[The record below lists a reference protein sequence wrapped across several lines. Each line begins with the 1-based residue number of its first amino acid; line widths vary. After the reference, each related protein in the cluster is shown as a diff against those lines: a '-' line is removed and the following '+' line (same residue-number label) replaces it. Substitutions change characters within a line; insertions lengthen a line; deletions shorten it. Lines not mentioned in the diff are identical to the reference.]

1 MILFVVPIGIGAAIY
16 LEEYADKTRW
26 WNRLIEVN
34 IQNLAAVPSIIYG
47 ILGLAFIVRG
57 PLDLGFILVAGS
69 LTLALL
75 VLPMVIIAARE
86 AIRAVPDSIR
96 QGSLA
101 LGATK
106 WQTIRRQVLPASIP
120 GIATGVILAVSRAL
134 GETAPLLLVGATV
147 FVTFDPTPFSA
158 DGYSAMPVQIF
169 NYAVAAPGGVPGA
182 GRGRNHRHAGR
193 PAGDELLRDLATKSL
208 RAEVVGGSRVSEQM
222 TTGREQSRRRRAR
235 RARRRPS
242 GRRSPCGPRVPAA
255 APAGQR
261 EKVFELKGVDV
272 LYSGVTA
279 VKGISMDIHR
289 NDVTALIGPSGCGK
303 STLLRCLNRM
313 NDLIPGAE
321 VRGRAALPRR
331 GPLRRRAST
340 RSRSAS

>member
-1 MILFVVPIGIGAAIY
+1 MAGIGDRRNRLAVAGARATTEAMLGGQPRRDVIRNTFFAGMLLLAVGLALAGLAALLIQAFAKGAPALSPDLITNPPSTAFPEKAGYRPAIIGSLLLIAGVVLFVVPVGVGAALY

-47 ILGLAFIVRG
+47 ILGLGFIVRG
-57 PLDLGFILVAGS
+57 PLDLGFILAAGS

-101 LGATK
+101 LGATQ

-147 FVTFDPTPFSA
+147 FVTFDPTFFGT

-169 NYAVAAPGGVPGA
+169 NYAL
-182 GRGRNHRHAGR
+182 R
-193 PAGDELLRDLATKSL
+193 PQEEFQQL
-208 RAEVVGGSRVSEQM
+208 
-222 TTGREQSRRRRAR
+222 
-235 RARRRPS
+235 
-242 GRRSPCGPRVPAA
+242 AA
-255 APAGQR
+255 AGIILMLVVLLAMNSFAIWLRNRYEQR
-261 EKVFELKGVDV
+261 W
-272 LYSGVTA
+272 
-279 VKGISMDIHR
+279 
-289 NDVTALIGPSGCGK
+289 
-303 STLLRCLNRM
+303 
-313 NDLIPGAE
+313 
-321 VRGRAALPRR
+321 
-331 GPLRRRAST
+331 
-340 RSRSAS
+340 

>member
-1 MILFVVPIGIGAAIY
+1 MTGGRGAVAPRNRLPVAGARATTAAMLRDQPRGDVIRNAAFAGLLMVAVLIALIGLGALLIQAFVEGAPAFSADLFTNPPSTIFPEKAGYRPAIIGSLELIAGVILFVVPVGIGAAIY

-57 PLDLGFILVAGS
+57 PLDLGFILIAGS

-75 VLPMVIIAARE
+75 VLPMVIIVARE
-86 AIRAVPDSIR
+86 AIKAVPDSIR

-147 FVTFDPTPFSA
+147 FVTFDPTPFGS

-169 NYAVAAPGGVPGA
+169 NYALRPQDEFRALAFAGVIVMLGVLLVMNSFA
-182 GRGRNHRHAGR
+182 IWLRNRY
-193 PAGDELLRDLATKSL
+193 
-208 RAEVVGGSRVSEQM
+208 EQ
-222 TTGREQSRRRRAR
+222 RW
-235 RARRRPS
+235 
-242 GRRSPCGPRVPAA
+242 
-255 APAGQR
+255 
-261 EKVFELKGVDV
+261 
-272 LYSGVTA
+272 
-279 VKGISMDIHR
+279 
-289 NDVTALIGPSGCGK
+289 
-303 STLLRCLNRM
+303 
-313 NDLIPGAE
+313 
-321 VRGRAALPRR
+321 
-331 GPLRRRAST
+331 
-340 RSRSAS
+340 

>member
-1 MILFVVPIGIGAAIY
+1 MAPADAGGRRNRLAVAGARSTTEAMLRGQPRGDVIRNAVFAGLLLLAVSIALAGLLALLIQAFAKGSSALSLGLITNPPSTAFPDKAGYRPAIIGSLLLVAGVILFVVPVGVGAALY

-47 ILGLAFIVRG
+47 ILGLGFIVRG
-57 PLDLGFILVAGS
+57 PLDLGFILAAGS

-101 LGATK
+101 LGATQ
-106 WQTIRRQVLPASIP
+106 WQTIRRQVLPASVP

-147 FVTFDPTPFSA
+147 FVTFDPSFFGS

-169 NYAVAAPGGVPGA
+169 NYAL
-182 GRGRNHRHAGR
+182 R
-193 PAGDELLRDLATKSL
+193 PQEEFQAL
-208 RAEVVGGSRVSEQM
+208 
-222 TTGREQSRRRRAR
+222 
-235 RARRRPS
+235 
-242 GRRSPCGPRVPAA
+242 AA
-255 APAGQR
+255 AGIILMLVVLLAMNAFAIWLRNRYEQR
-261 EKVFELKGVDV
+261 W
-272 LYSGVTA
+272 
-279 VKGISMDIHR
+279 
-289 NDVTALIGPSGCGK
+289 
-303 STLLRCLNRM
+303 
-313 NDLIPGAE
+313 
-321 VRGRAALPRR
+321 
-331 GPLRRRAST
+331 
-340 RSRSAS
+340 

>member
-1 MILFVVPIGIGAAIY
+1 MAEPGAAASRNRLAVAGARATTRAMLSSQPRGDVIRNGVFAALLLLAVLLALAGLIALLVQAFAKGASALSPDLFTNPPSTAFPDKAGFRPAIMGSLELIAGVILFVVPIGVGAALY

-57 PLDLGFILVAGS
+57 PLDLGFILAAGS

-106 WQTIRRQVLPASIP
+106 WQTIRRQVMPASIP
-120 GIATGVILAVSRAL
+120 GIVTGIILAVSRAL

-147 FVTFDPTPFSA
+147 FVTFDPTPFSP
-158 DGYSAMPVQIF
+158 DGYSALPVQIY
-169 NYAVAAPGGVPGA
+169 NYAV
-182 GRGRNHRHAGR
+182 R
-193 PAGDELLRDLATKSL
+193 PQEEFQAL
-208 RAEVVGGSRVSEQM
+208 
-222 TTGREQSRRRRAR
+222 
-235 RARRRPS
+235 
-242 GRRSPCGPRVPAA
+242 AA
-255 APAGQR
+255 AGIIVMLVVLLAMNSVAIWLRNRYEQR
-261 EKVFELKGVDV
+261 W
-272 LYSGVTA
+272 
-279 VKGISMDIHR
+279 
-289 NDVTALIGPSGCGK
+289 
-303 STLLRCLNRM
+303 
-313 NDLIPGAE
+313 
-321 VRGRAALPRR
+321 
-331 GPLRRRAST
+331 
-340 RSRSAS
+340 

>member
-1 MILFVVPIGIGAAIY
+1 MAEAATPRNRLAVAGARATTHAMLREQPRGDVIRNTAFAALMLLAVLIALAGLVALVVQAFVKGSSALSPDLFTNPPSTAFPDKAGFRPAIIGSLELIAGVIVFVVPIGIGAALY
-16 LEEYADKTRW
+16 LEEYASKERW

-57 PLDLGFILVAGS
+57 PLDLGFILAAGS
-69 LTLALL
+69 MTLALL
-75 VLPMVIIAARE
+75 VLPMVIIASRE

-106 WQTIRRQVLPASIP
+106 WQTIQAQILPASIP

-169 NYAVAAPGGVPGA
+169 NYALRPQEEFQALAFA
-182 GRGRNHRHAGR
+182 GIVVMLVVLLGMNSFAIWLRNRY
-193 PAGDELLRDLATKSL
+193 
-208 RAEVVGGSRVSEQM
+208 EQ
-222 TTGREQSRRRRAR
+222 RW
-235 RARRRPS
+235 
-242 GRRSPCGPRVPAA
+242 
-255 APAGQR
+255 
-261 EKVFELKGVDV
+261 
-272 LYSGVTA
+272 
-279 VKGISMDIHR
+279 
-289 NDVTALIGPSGCGK
+289 
-303 STLLRCLNRM
+303 
-313 NDLIPGAE
+313 
-321 VRGRAALPRR
+321 
-331 GPLRRRAST
+331 
-340 RSRSAS
+340 

>member
-1 MILFVVPIGIGAAIY
+1 MEAGGASAPRNRLAVAGARATTRAMLSRQPRGDVLRNTVFAALLLLAVLIALAGLFALVIQAFAKGSSALSPDLITNPPSKLSPGEAGFRPAIIGSLQLIAGVLLFIVPVGLGAAIY
-16 LEEYADKTRW
+16 LEEYADESRW

-101 LGATK
+101 LGATQ

-147 FVTFDPTPFSA
+147 FITFDPTPFDE

-169 NYAVAAPGGVPGA
+169 NYAVQAQ
-182 GRGRNHRHAGR
+182 
-193 PAGDELLRDLATKSL
+193 DEFPIL
-208 RAEVVGGSRVSEQM
+208 
-222 TTGREQSRRRRAR
+222 
-235 RARRRPS
+235 
-242 GRRSPCGPRVPAA
+242 AA
-255 APAGQR
+255 AGIIVMLAVLLAMNSFAIWLRNRYEQR
-261 EKVFELKGVDV
+261 W
-272 LYSGVTA
+272 
-279 VKGISMDIHR
+279 
-289 NDVTALIGPSGCGK
+289 
-303 STLLRCLNRM
+303 
-313 NDLIPGAE
+313 
-321 VRGRAALPRR
+321 
-331 GPLRRRAST
+331 
-340 RSRSAS
+340 

>member
-1 MILFVVPIGIGAAIY
+1 VNGPGVAPRNRLAVAGARATTAAMLRDQPRRDVILNAAFAGLLLLAVAIALAGLLALLVQAFVKGAPAFSTDLFTNPPSAIFPEKAGFRPAIIGSLELIAGVILFVVPVGVGAAIY
-16 LEEYADKTRW
+16 LEEYADKSKW

-47 ILGLAFIVRG
+47 ILGLAFIARG
-57 PLDLGFILVAGS
+57 PLDLGFILIAGS

-147 FVTFDPTPFSA
+147 FITFDPTPFS
-158 DGYSAMPVQIF
+158 GYSALPVQIF
-169 NYAVAAPGGVPGA
+169 NYAVQPQEEFQA
-182 GRGRNHRHAGR
+182 
-193 PAGDELLRDLATKSL
+193 L
-208 RAEVVGGSRVSEQM
+208 
-222 TTGREQSRRRRAR
+222 
-235 RARRRPS
+235 
-242 GRRSPCGPRVPAA
+242 AA
-255 APAGQR
+255 AGIILMLVVLLAMNSFAIWLRNRYEQR
-261 EKVFELKGVDV
+261 W
-272 LYSGVTA
+272 
-279 VKGISMDIHR
+279 
-289 NDVTALIGPSGCGK
+289 
-303 STLLRCLNRM
+303 
-313 NDLIPGAE
+313 
-321 VRGRAALPRR
+321 
-331 GPLRRRAST
+331 
-340 RSRSAS
+340 